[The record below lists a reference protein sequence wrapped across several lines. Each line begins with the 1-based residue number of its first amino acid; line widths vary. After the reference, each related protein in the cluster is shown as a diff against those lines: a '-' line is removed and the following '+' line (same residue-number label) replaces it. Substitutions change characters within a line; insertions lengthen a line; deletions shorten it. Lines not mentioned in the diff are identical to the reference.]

1 MYGAVSH
8 LLTLEVYNRVQINEY
23 AAVITYPYFF
33 VYCVNNLAGPIPAP
47 HTTRFVV
54 RSDELLYSRYG
65 RSTIG
70 VERPILVPSNVI
82 LGT

>member
-1 MYGAVSH
+1 MTKLVTVYQRTTKYEYYKIDYVWGSIA

-47 HTTRFVV
+47 HTIRFVV
-54 RSDELLYSRYG
+54 RSDELL
-65 RSTIG
+65 
-70 VERPILVPSNVI
+70 N
-82 LGT
+82 